1 MWLRRLAVAAT
12 TLVGVTLVAF
22 LVVRLVPGD
31 PVDVLLG
38 ERGLDPVRHAEL
50 LHQLGLDRP
59 LFAQYLDFLA
69 RLAHADLGVSLA
81 TRTPVSAEFWLHF
94 SATVELSAGAL
105 LMGIAAGL
113 PAGLFAAVRRGR
125 PVDRALTAIALA
137 GYSMP
142 IFWWG
147 LLLVML
153 MSVQL
158 GITPVSG
165 RLSSMLDVAPVTGFM
180 IVDAALSD
188 EPGALRSALSHLVLP
203 CIVLAT
209 IPFAAVARV
218 TRAATLEVVHRDF
231 VRALKARGL
240 SPGRILWVHVAR
252 NALVPVA
259 TVVGL
264 QLGQLLSGA
273 ILTET
278 LFSWPGIGKWLV
290 DSVQRRDYPVVQAS
304 IVLIA
309 GAVIGVNLLVDALVA
324 WLDPRAR
331 ATLGA

>member
-1 MWLRRLAVAAT
+1 MWVRRLLVAAA
-12 TLVGVTLVAF
+12 TLLGVTFVAF

-38 ERGLDPVRHAEL
+38 ERGIDPARHAEL

-59 LFAQYLDFLA
+59 LVQQYLDFIA
-69 RLAHADLGVSLA
+69 RLLHADLGTSLA
-81 TRTPVSAEFWLHF
+81 THTPVAAEFWIHF
-94 SATVELSAGAL
+94 SATLELSAGAL
-105 LMGIAAGL
+105 LLGILLGV
-113 PAGLFAAVRRGR
+113 PAGLIAAARRGSAL
-125 PVDRALTAIALA
+125 DRGLMAVALA

-165 RLSSMLDVAPVTGFM
+165 RLSSVLDVAPVTGFM
-180 IVDAALSD
+180 TIDAALSD
-188 EPGALRSALSHLVLP
+188 EPGALRSALAHLVLP

-218 TRAATLEVVHRDF
+218 TRTATLEVVRRDF
-231 VRALKARGL
+231 VRALRARGL
-240 SPGRILWVHVAR
+240 PAWRVLFLHVAR
-252 NALVPVA
+252 NAMIPVV
-259 TVVGL
+259 TVIGL

-278 LFSWPGIGKWLV
+278 LFSWPGVGKWLV

-309 GAVIGVNLLVDALVA
+309 AAVVGVNLLLDALNT

-331 ATLGA
+331 RSVAP